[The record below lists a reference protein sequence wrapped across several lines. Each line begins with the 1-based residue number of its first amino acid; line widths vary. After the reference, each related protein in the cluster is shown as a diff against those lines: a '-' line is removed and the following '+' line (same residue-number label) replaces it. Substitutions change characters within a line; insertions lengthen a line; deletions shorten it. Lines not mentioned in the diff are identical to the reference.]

1 MINFR
6 RILDNRISN
15 TLNNKEIVM
24 PIFKALDLNTGLS
37 RDLVRDAKAIAL
49 SADSN
54 NSKMIKIGNSV
65 RISDQLSTWSSVG
78 IKEFI
83 AAESINYYSQPL

>member
-1 MINFR
+1 
-6 RILDNRISN
+6 
-15 TLNNKEIVM
+15 M
-24 PIFKALDLNTGLS
+24 PIFKALDLNKGLL
-37 RDLVRDAKAIAL
+37 RDLVSDAKAIAL

-54 NSKMIKIGNSV
+54 NSKIIKIGKSV

-83 AAESINYYSQPL
+83 AAESISYYSQSL